1 MSFNVGLNIV
11 ETDGKAT
18 PSIQAAPVSNAGF
31 SIVSERGITGTVIR
45 VTSWGQFV
53 ERFGAYTSD
62 GYGAYTIRGFFD
74 NGGSRAFVTRVASS
88 AVAAAT
94 ATLNDASETPTPV
107 LAITAAYRNVE
118 DPGEWG
124 NKIKISI
131 QENKGDSE
139 LFDLAVEYKGNIVEV
154 WDGLTMV
161 SEERRYVEN
170 LINNELSGSQYIMVS
185 VLNDATSNPSETD
198 EEQPV
203 LLGGGDNGDNE
214 GVPNKQD
221 FIDSIDLFELE
232 DVQLL
237 CCPETTEQDVVTYG
251 LAHSA
256 ALGDRMFLGHTPE
269 ETNEFTSIKGYTT
282 TFRKDKVYGAMYF
295 PWIQV
300 SDPLGVRKWIPPTG
314 HILGVYDRIARARG
328 PWKAPAG
335 NSAGLKGALD
345 VKFHI
350 TDTDHTDIVKSAN
363 VNAVRFISGQGII
376 IDSSRTLS
384 TNPLWF
390 YVNVRQLFNF
400 VKSSLK
406 NSLRWVVQEPN
417 DETLWNKVKYN
428 SVIPF
433 LMGLWRQGAFGPG
446 TPEQVFEVQ
455 IDGDNNRPI
464 DIGQGIFTAEIYFYP
479 SHPAE
484 TFVLKV
490 GQQEGGANASES

>member
-1 MSFNVGLNIV
+1 MSFNIGLNIV
-11 ETDGKAT
+11 ETEGTAT

-31 SIVSERGITGTVIR
+31 SIVSERGIPGKVIR

-62 GYGAYTIRGFFD
+62 GYGAYAIRGFFD
-74 NGGSRAFVTRVASS
+74 NGGSRAFVTRVANSPS
-88 AVAAAT
+88 AAT
-94 ATLNDASETPTPV
+94 ATLNDGSESPV
-107 LAITAAYRNVE
+107 DVLTVTAAYRNVE

-131 QENKGDSE
+131 QENKGDTS
-139 LFDLAVEYKGNIVEV
+139 LFDLTVNYKGNIVEV
-154 WDGLTMV
+154 WDGLTMD
-161 SEERRYVEN
+161 STESRYVET
-170 LINNELSGSQYIMVS
+170 LINNELSGSKYIMAS
-185 VLNDATSNPSETD
+185 VVNNETSNPGKTKPENGED
-198 EEQPV
+198 QPV
-203 LLGGGDNGDNE
+203 PLEDGDNGSAPSDL
-214 GVPNKQD
+214 D
-221 FIDSIDLFELE
+221 FKDSIDLFELE

-237 CCPETTEQDVVTYG
+237 CCPETTEEIVVTHG
-251 LAHSA
+251 LNRSA
-256 ALGDRMFLGHTPE
+256 ALGDRMFLGHIPE
-269 ETNEFTSIKGYTT
+269 GINGFEDIKNYSEDFTA
-282 TFRKDKVYGAMYF
+282 DKVYGALYF

-300 SDPLGVRKWIPPTG
+300 SDPLGVRKWVPPTG

-363 VNAVRFISGQGII
+363 VNAVRFISGQGIVV
-376 IDSSRTLS
+376 DSSRTLS

-428 SVIPF
+428 SVVPF

-446 TPEQVFEVQ
+446 TPDQVFKVK
-455 IDGDNNRPI
+455 IDGDNNRPS
-464 DIGQGIFTAEIYFYP
+464 DIEQGLFTAEIYFYP

-484 TFVLKV
+484 TVVLKV